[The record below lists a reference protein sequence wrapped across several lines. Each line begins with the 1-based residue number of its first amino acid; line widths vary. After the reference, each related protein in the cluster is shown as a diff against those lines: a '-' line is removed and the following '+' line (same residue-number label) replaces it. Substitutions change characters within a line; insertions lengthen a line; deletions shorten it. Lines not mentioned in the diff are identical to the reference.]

1 MKKPKFPNTDNDAF
15 RKASVGRTAEER
27 SKLYY
32 REKAKND
39 FRSTLL
45 GGIFSLFG
53 SSSNIDNSRKNT
65 PKKKT
70 VNKRTERK
78 LAEHKNRKQQKIK
91 NTVLDY
97 VRSERSPKL
106 ISDFSDG
113 VAKFLLD
120 LTSEQLTSRQYNYLR
135 STISLVTSE
144 VLSGLLKEE
153 IKMINN
159 LKTYIKVGKCI
170 YEVGLVIN
178 EELGK
183 VDFDKARIRT
193 VNPQDEHYRAFLKK
207 HSQIQKYY
215 IKNDF
220 AECLSKAEIEQGI
233 KCPRAAWLSRQ
244 SNISKNFES
253 PNGCPYYHYCWG

>member
-1 MKKPKFPNTDNDAF
+1 MFD
-15 RKASVGRTAEER
+15 
-27 SKLYY
+27 
-32 REKAKND
+32 
-39 FRSTLL
+39 
-45 GGIFSLFG
+45 GIRPFTILQNRQSIFFSLTLFVSYG
-53 SSSNIDNSRKNT
+53 TII
-65 PKKKT
+65 
-70 VNKRTERK
+70 
-78 LAEHKNRKQQKIK
+78 HYKQQKIK

-113 VAKFLLD
+113 VAKFLLG
-120 LTSEQLTSRQYNYLR
+120 LTSEQLTNRQYNYLR

-159 LKTYIKVGKCI
+159 LKTYIKVGKSI

-183 VDFDKARIRT
+183 VEFNKSQIRK
-193 VNPQDEHYRAFLKK
+193 VNAQDEHYRAFLKK

-220 AECLSKAEIEQGI
+220 TECLTKEEIGQGI
-233 KCPRAAWLSRQ
+233 KCPRAVWFSRQ
-244 SNISKNFES
+244 SDISKNYDS
-253 PNGCPYYHYCWG
+253 QNGCPYYHYCWG

>member
-1 MKKPKFPNTDNDAF
+1 MIFKGTDTKAF
-15 RKASVGRTAEER
+15 AKAGKEKTPQAR
-27 SKLYY
+27 SARYQ
-32 REKAKND
+32 REKRKNEIKGAIKD
-39 FRSTLL
+39 GLS
-45 GGIFSLFG
+45 SLFSG
-53 SSSNIDNSRKNT
+53 SSNVSNRRKNA
-65 PKKKT
+65 PGSKA
-70 VNKRTERK
+70 VDKRTERK

-113 VAKFLLD
+113 VAKFLLG
-120 LTSEQLTSRQYNYLR
+120 LTSEQLTNRQYNYLR

-159 LKTYIKVGKCI
+159 LKTYIKVGKYI
-170 YEVGLVIN
+170 YEVGLIIN
-178 EELGK
+178 EKLGK
-183 VDFDKARIRT
+183 VEFDKAQIRT
-193 VNPQDEHYRAFLKK
+193 VNAQDEHYRAFLKK

-220 AECLSKAEIEQGI
+220 TECLSKAEIEQGI
-233 KCPRAAWLSRQ
+233 KCPRAVWLSRQ
-244 SNISKNFES
+244 RDISKNFDS
-253 PNGCPYYHYCWG
+253 PNGCPYYNYCIGEK

>member
-1 MKKPKFPNTDNDAF
+1 MPFPGTDKKAYI
-15 RKASVGRTAEER
+15 KANAGKTREER
-27 SKLYY
+27 SRIYY
-32 REKAKND
+32 KEKAKNE
-39 FRSTLL
+39 RKSAIL
-45 GGIFSLFG
+45 GGILSFLGDSHK
-53 SSSNIDNSRKNT
+53 RKNKLNNT
-65 PKKKT
+65 QSTKT
-70 VNKRTERK
+70 VDKRTERK

-113 VAKFLLD
+113 VAKFLLG
-120 LTSEQLTSRQYNYLR
+120 LTSEQLTNRQYNYLR

-170 YEVGLVIN
+170 YEVVLVIN

-183 VDFDKARIRT
+183 VEFDKARIRT
-193 VNPQDEHYRAFLKK
+193 VNAQDEHYRAFLKK

-220 AECLSKAEIEQGI
+220 TECLSKAEIEQGTR
-233 KCPRAAWLSRQ
+233 CPRAVWFSRK
-244 SNISKNFES
+244 SDISKNFDS
-253 PNGCPYYHYCWG
+253 QNGCPYHHYCWG

>member
-1 MKKPKFPNTDNDAF
+1 MPFPGTDKKAFAKAGKEKTPKARSVRYHKEK
-15 RKASVGRTAEER
+15 RKNEIKGAIKDGLA
-27 SKLYY
+27 
-32 REKAKND
+32 
-39 FRSTLL
+39 
-45 GGIFSLFG
+45 SLFRG
-53 SSSNIDNSRKNT
+53 SSNVSNRRKNAPT
-65 PKKKT
+65 PRA
-70 VNKRTERK
+70 VDKRTERK

-91 NTVLDY
+91 KTIMDY

-113 VAKFLLD
+113 VAKFLLG
-120 LTSEQLTSRQYNYLR
+120 LTSEQLTNRQYNYLR

-144 VLSGLLKEE
+144 VLTGLLKEE

-183 VDFDKARIRT
+183 VEFDKNRVRA
-193 VNPQDEHYRAFLKK
+193 VNTQDEQYRTFLKK
-207 HSQIQKYY
+207 HTQIQKYY

-220 AECLSKAEIEQGI
+220 TECLTKEEIGQGI
-233 KCPRAAWLSRQ
+233 KCPRAVWLSRQ
-244 SNISKNFES
+244 RDISKNFGS
-253 PNGCPYYHYCWG
+253 PNGCPYYNYCIGEK

>member
-1 MKKPKFPNTDNDAF
+1 MIFKGTDKKAFNKAGKEKTPKARSDRYHKEK
-15 RKASVGRTAEER
+15 RKNEIKSAIKDGIS
-27 SKLYY
+27 S
-32 REKAKND
+32 
-39 FRSTLL
+39 LL
-45 GGIFSLFG
+45 SG
-53 SSSNIDNSRKNT
+53 SSNASNRRKNT
-65 PKKKT
+65 PVPKT
-70 VNKRTERK
+70 VDKRTERK
-78 LAEHKNRKQQKIK
+78 LTEHKNRKQQKIK

-113 VAKFLLD
+113 VAKFLLG
-120 LTSEQLTSRQYNYLR
+120 LTSEQLTNRQYNYLR

-144 VLSGLLKEE
+144 VLNGLLKEE

-220 AECLSKAEIEQGI
+220 TECLSKAEIEQGI
-233 KCPRAAWLSRQ
+233 KCPRAAWLNRQ